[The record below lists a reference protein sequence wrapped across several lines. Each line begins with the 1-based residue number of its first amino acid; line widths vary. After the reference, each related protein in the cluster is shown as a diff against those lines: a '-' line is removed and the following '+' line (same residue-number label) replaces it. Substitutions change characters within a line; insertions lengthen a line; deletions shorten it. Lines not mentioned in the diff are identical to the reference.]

1 MNRNYVVDAVVM
13 KHRPIGEA
21 DRLITFYTNTTGKVN
36 AVARSARKP
45 GSKFGGSL
53 DLLNHVRV
61 SLARGRSLDHVSE
74 SDVINSHREIKKNLD
89 RMAQAIYVMELV
101 DTFGEDRSANRDL
114 FDSTVSILNEYDT
127 GINLALET
135 LKFEMKL
142 LKSTGFVPEFLVCVK
157 CRSDLPP
164 ESHLFDSNSGGVLCE
179 DCRHDVHG
187 QTQIIS
193 ISSMKILRNL
203 QRNRYKGSGS
213 VEFSTEVSLELRSLM
228 QMYLRFTAEKDL
240 KTTRFMDQVSKLD

>member
-89 RMAQAIYVMELV
+89 RMAQALYVMELV

-127 GINLALET
+127 GINLDFAT
-135 LKFEMKL
+135 LKFEMRL
-142 LKSTGFVPEFLVCVK
+142 LRSTGFVPEFLVCVK
-157 CRSDLPP
+157 CRSELSQ
-164 ESHLFDSNSGGVLCE
+164 ERHLFDSSSGGVL
-179 DCRHDVHG
+179 
-187 QTQIIS
+187 
-193 ISSMKILRNL
+193 
-203 QRNRYKGSGS
+203 
-213 VEFSTEVSLELRSLM
+213 
-228 QMYLRFTAEKDL
+228 
-240 KTTRFMDQVSKLD
+240 

>member
-21 DRLITFYTNTTGKVN
+21 DRLITFYTNTIGKVN

-101 DTFGEDRSANRDL
+101 DIFGEDRSANRDL
-114 FDSTVSILNEYDT
+114 FESTVSILNEYDT
-127 GINLALET
+127 GIHLDFET

-187 QTQIIS
+187 QTLMIS

-203 QRNRYKGSGS
+203 QRDQYKGSGS
-213 VEFSTEVSLELRSLM
+213 VEFSAEVSVELRSLM

>member
-21 DRLITFYTNTTGKVN
+21 DRLITFYTNTAGKVN

-114 FDSTVSILNEYDT
+114 FESTVSILNGYDT
-127 GINLALET
+127 GINLDFET

-142 LKSTGFVPEFLVCVK
+142 LKSTGFVPEFIVCVA

-164 ESHLFDSNSGGVLCE
+164 ESHLFDSNSGGILCE

-187 QTQIIS
+187 QTPMIS

-203 QRNRYKGSGS
+203 QRNSYKGSGS
-213 VEFSTEVSLELRSLM
+213 VEFSAQVSLELRSLM